1 MSSYNRRYA
10 ILQDK
15 NLKSSE
21 VESVKSVTTPPTV
34 SGVNQ
39 STKTDMYGE
48 GSLEPSAKIDSSS
61 GGDISITASGTV
73 EPTYTE
79 DTNNQSAYVYKSGV
93 SPRKTS
99 GSGFIQTDGASN
111 RSKFTYKRSV
121 EAGSDNGYQ
130 LRTTPNYFN
139 KVPFT
144 LEYDQYFTS
153 SGRSQCYTRPSLL
166 SLKNGNLLS
175 VYLDSDC
182 PPWMWT
188 FRSNM
193 LDNTLRSNVGNVVY
207 SDVTNNVVT
216 FVLGQTDRTQLEV
229 GRFFSVDS
237 STPGVSRPTY
247 YEIVDV
253 DLSLNQFT
261 VNPKGNGP
269 VDPTG
274 GVDLSGEIFIVN
286 TFRNRPSDT
295 PDGNIKVRLSLN
307 EDRFWSTPNSSY
319 PVQVG
324 ENSSLDVD
332 AIALN
337 YSGCTGVSMVQFPD
351 TEEVLLIYCGY
362 RGRATNSIDN
372 SSFLCVDEIKSGMD
386 SYTDFAYNLSSGS
399 SVDRR
404 GYFQLNRYNGF
415 LAGDQKS
422 DVPGVDS
429 YRVPLSLSA
438 EVLPSGRVVA
448 VIAMADK
455 LYSLVSDDRGATFSA
470 TEIMSLQFGS
480 SIEFQQF
487 ANVDTCVTDSGR
499 MVLLLTANSIGDRGM
514 SSTKPD
520 GLADLSE
527 SVVSI
532 FVTDD
537 GASWSSEK
545 RLGGGDAQIRFSEAS
560 STTVDYPFG
569 YRTHIDESV
578 YCLSGSVCMTPE
590 GYVLVSVCSLN
601 IGGPGNPQGCH
612 VMQRTMSVD
621 EIAFGATGQQ
631 IAPSLPSLIYSY
643 GEPVQAAIS
652 RFGMAIPYVGTRRDN
667 TYEELES
674 IYDYLSVTYEA
685 IENVPVTFGS
695 TDRGYLGSTYFSGIR
710 DPGSEALPQ
719 KIFGGGPILM
729 QGPIDVATT
738 LHRGEVVTLACESW
752 ERTPADSPNSST
764 YINARLIQKDALTR
778 GVYLVK
784 SDGVQP
790 LNVRLPTEIRKF
802 EACYSAY
809 GSVVSSRF
817 GVPGTPQE
825 GQLEGQV
832 YFDTST
838 GLVQTYVDASSPH
851 VDIFQDWT
859 SVSFASTRYVT
870 FSITGIQPGSDAMR
884 FELTGVT
891 IHNNPTRY
899 RLKLTPYSAGAT
911 LADVYDSFP
920 VTLEPVDGGISVGV
934 KDNCQIFGSNC
945 YQVSLL
951 GAKNPVYWGW
961 DHDSTS
967 STYGSESIDED
978 NSTTYAR
985 KYELTASVS
994 EDVTYDFN
1002 NDLLSTQYYGMFG
1015 FPNANGEAL
1024 KTSGGLVYEEGK
1036 SGLSFVQ
1043 RSVVQIQYGGSRG
1056 QSSSNADASS
1066 MRCSVDV
1073 SLKDTTT
1080 IYPYLSMG
1088 LSISRDIGSVY
1099 FSLINPRWSGS
1110 STVYPMISNSE
1121 IQFSDEGDGTDE
1133 EERVPFYEIIWGLK
1147 PAGDENSDGF
1157 TPFLFARK
1165 WDRYAD
1171 PDMLNGFRGGDLQ
1184 ATVINPKNQ
1193 DRDGGSTNR
1202 EGIKFGIQD
1211 TSTATSNATKCSF
1224 MAVQMSRSFL
1234 IFEPCFAEK
1243 YENTVDVPLGTKS
1256 FIESLRIRNEPRF
1269 DFLRLYN
1276 GGQVSPMSPP
1286 SCRPSPQMI
1295 DNGIELSFRGRAT
1308 GQAAFSYEGKSSFP
1322 VLATLE
1328 SPVKDGWRSPTEE
1341 LVFSVNSENTSN
1353 SFNNSKLPTYQIELR
1368 SDVGINPEAVSL
1380 FGLNTS
1386 SVRVDFSNSATFG
1399 TYNTA
1404 SQPDL
1409 TMLFCS
1415 PGDPSSLL
1423 FNYYNQD
1430 SSALDVLNTPPT
1442 TPVPQPF
1449 QVISLSY
1456 APPTAPSTG
1465 DKYLIGSPPGTWA
1478 ASLENHIVEW
1488 MGSFWNSSAPSLG
1501 GLVTLQSNGSTL
1513 EYNGSDYVSVETPSE
1528 FNKYVVGSSPTGPW
1542 VGQSGKYAVW
1552 TFGGSSFSWIFSDPS
1567 RGDMVKNPAST
1578 SQWYLYVG
1586 SLSWLEL
1593 VQPNMFYKPVY
1604 LQSFAKYSLLNPDE
1618 EGAAGITWRI
1628 ETGSPN
1634 TVYFTGSR
1642 NDSPP
1647 FRPSQ
1652 YKSQSNE
1659 NFYLVVVDRRAT
1671 INDNGSTNVLTETKI
1686 AESADM
1692 EFTYYFKIVD
1702 NGSDYLTLDR
1712 SISSI
1717 FADTVSSA
1725 ISSSKITPGSMSIVS
1740 DRMASNTPDFYN
1752 MMGTGLGSGSNS
1764 RYKNIRITLCGGN
1777 HSDDYL
1783 KLGLM
1788 ISGQRI
1794 DLSNPDFE
1802 LGYSYNLEAGS
1813 SLFDSLSGRRKSRRN
1828 HKPRKSWDVSYAPRP
1843 SAPSEI
1849 TAGGS
1854 GTWVMNSYAQR
1865 GNVNDHVTNAAQNS
1879 ARSKVSWQELVE
1891 RVLSIG
1897 INGPV
1902 LALGFDGN
1910 NMQTVSGT
1918 QHNMTPNGG
1927 NIKPALSDPHGLCPV
1942 RLVGYDGAS
1951 NVAYMGSQAIANSQY
1966 GPGSDSGLPSE
1977 VKNQTE
1983 CLPAAVMQIK
1993 GLKFSEEL

>member
-39 STKTDMYGE
+39 STKTEMYGE
-48 GSLEPSAKIDSSS
+48 GSLEPSVKIDSSS

-73 EPTYTE
+73 EATLSE
-79 DTNNQSAYVYKSGV
+79 DTSNQSAYVYKAGV

-111 RSKFTYKRSV
+111 RSKFTYKRDL
-121 EAGSDNGYQ
+121 EPGSDNGYQ
-130 LRTTPNYFN
+130 MRTTPNYFN
-139 KVPFT
+139 KVPFS
-144 LEYDQYFTS
+144 LEYDFYDAS
-153 SGRSQCYTRPSLL
+153 NSKSQCYTRPSLL

-175 VYLDSDC
+175 VYLDSYC

-188 FRSNM
+188 FKSSM
-193 LDNTLRSNVGNVVY
+193 LDNTLRATGSGGGTSWDVVY

-216 FVLGQTDRTQLEV
+216 FVLGQTNRIEIQV
-229 GRFFSVDS
+229 GRYFSADS
-237 STPGVSRPTY
+237 GTSRPTY

-261 VNPKGNGP
+261 VNPKGSGP
-269 VDPTG
+269 VDPAPGTTN
-274 GVDLSGEIFIVN
+274 SGIVFAIN

-295 PDGNIKVRLSLN
+295 PEGNIKVRLSLN
-307 EDRFWSTPNSSY
+307 EDRFWSTANASY

-332 AIALN
+332 ATGLN

-362 RGRATNSIDN
+362 RGRAINSIDN
-372 SSFLCVDEIKSGMD
+372 SSFLCVDELTSSMD
-386 SYTDFAYNLSSGS
+386 SYANFSSGLTTGS

-404 GYFQLNRYNGF
+404 SYFQLNKYDGF
-415 LAGDQKS
+415 LAGEQDS
-422 DVPGVDS
+422 DISGIDS
-429 YRVPLSLSA
+429 YRIPLSLSA
-438 EVLPSGRVVA
+438 EVLPSGRIVA
-448 VIAMADK
+448 VVAMADK
-455 LYSLVSDDRGATFSA
+455 LYSLTSDDRGVTFSA
-470 TEIMSLQFGS
+470 NEIMSLQFGS

-487 ANVDTCVTDSGR
+487 SNVDTCITDSGR
-499 MVLLLTANSIGDRGM
+499 LVLLLTANSIGNRGM
-514 SSTKPD
+514 SSTQPD

-537 GASWSSEK
+537 GVSWSSEK
-545 RLGGGDAQIRFSEAS
+545 RLGGGKNQIRFSEAS
-560 STTVDYPFG
+560 STTVNYPFG

-590 GYVLVSVCSLN
+590 GYVLVSVCTLN

-612 VMQRTMSVD
+612 VMQRTLSVD
-621 EIAFGATGQQ
+621 EIAFGSTGQE
-631 IAPSLPSLIYSY
+631 IAPSLSSLIYSY
-643 GEPVQAAIS
+643 GEPIQAAIS
-652 RFGMAIPYVGTRRDN
+652 RFGMALPYVGTRRDN
-667 TYEELES
+667 TYEDLES
-674 IYDYLSVTYEA
+674 MYDYLSVTYKA
-685 IENVPVTFGS
+685 IENVDPTFSS
-695 TDRGYLGSTYFSGIR
+695 TDRGYLGSAYFSGIR

-719 KIFGGGPILM
+719 KLYGGGPILM

-738 LHRGEVVTLACESW
+738 LHRGEVVTISCESW
-752 ERTPADSPNSST
+752 ERTPSDSPNSLT
-764 YINARLIQKDALTR
+764 YVNARLIQKAAMTR
-778 GVYLVK
+778 GVYLIK

-790 LNVRLPTEIRKF
+790 LNVRLPTELRRF
-802 EACYSAY
+802 EACYGAY
-809 GSVVSSRF
+809 GKTVTNRF
-817 GVPGTPQE
+817 GVPGSQQE
-825 GQLEGQV
+825 GQQDGQV
-832 YFDTST
+832 FFDTST
-838 GLVQTYVDASSPH
+838 GLQQNYVDASSGSH

-859 SVSFASTRYVT
+859 SISFSNTRYVT
-870 FSITGIQPGSDAMR
+870 FSITGITPGSEAMR
-884 FELTGVT
+884 FELTSIT
-891 IHNNPTRY
+891 TQNNPTRY
-899 RLKLTPYSAGAT
+899 RLNLTPYSPGAT
-911 LADVYDSFP
+911 LANVYDSFP
-920 VTLEPVDGGISVGV
+920 VTLEAVDGGISVGV

-945 YQVSLL
+945 FQVSLL
-951 GAKNPVYWGW
+951 GAKNPIYWGW
-961 DHDSTS
+961 DHESTS
-967 STYGSESIDED
+967 STYGSVSTDED
-978 NSTTYAR
+978 VSTTYAK
-985 KYELTASVS
+985 KYELTASS
-994 EDVTYDFN
+994 SQDVTYDFN
-1002 NDLLSTQYYGMFG
+1002 NDFLSTQHYGMFG

-1036 SGLSFVQ
+1036 SALSFVQ
-1043 RSVVQIQYGGSRG
+1043 RAVVQIQYGGSRG
-1056 QSSSNADASS
+1056 DSSSNADASS
-1066 MRCSVDV
+1066 MRCSVDI

-1080 IYPYLSMG
+1080 ILPYLSMG
-1088 LSISRDIGSVY
+1088 LSISRDGGNVY

-1121 IQFSDEGDGTDE
+1121 IQFSDDGDGSDE
-1133 EERVPFYEIIWGLK
+1133 DEKVPFYEIIWGLK
-1147 PAGDENSDGF
+1147 PLGDNNSDGF
-1157 TPFLFARK
+1157 TPFIFARQ

-1171 PDMLNGFRGGDLQ
+1171 PDMLNGFRGSVVQ
-1184 ATVINPKNQ
+1184 ATTIFPKNQ
-1193 DRDGGSTNR
+1193 DRDGGTSIK

-1211 TSTATSNATKCSF
+1211 TSTGTSNATKCSF
-1224 MAVQMSRSFL
+1224 LAVQMSRSFL
-1234 IFEPCFAEK
+1234 IFEPCFAED
-1243 YENTVDVPLGTKS
+1243 YVNQVDFPIGMSS
-1256 FIESLRIRNEPRF
+1256 FIETLRIKNEPQF

-1276 GGQVSPMSPP
+1276 GGQMSPMGPP

-1308 GQAAFSYEGKSSFP
+1308 GQTTFSYEGKSSFP
-1322 VLATLE
+1322 VLAALE
-1328 SPVKDGWRSPTEE
+1328 SPVKDGWRSPVEE
-1341 LVFSVNSENTSN
+1341 LIFSVTSENTSS
-1353 SFNNSKLPTYQIELR
+1353 SFNNSKLPTYQIELK

-1386 SVRVDFSNSATFG
+1386 SVRVDFSNSLTFG

-1430 SSALDVLNTPPT
+1430 SSALDVLNTPP
-1442 TPVPQPF
+1442 
-1449 QVISLSY
+1449 SG
-1456 APPTAPSTG
+1456 PSAL
-1465 DKYLIGSPPGTWA
+1465 D
-1478 ASLENHIVEW
+1478 
-1488 MGSFWNSSAPSLG
+1488 
-1501 GLVTLQSNGSTL
+1501 
-1513 EYNGSDYVSVETPSE
+1513 
-1528 FNKYVVGSSPTGPW
+1528 KYVVGTTPTGLW
-1542 VGQSGKYAVW
+1542 VGESGRYATW
-1552 TFGGSSFSWIFSDPS
+1552 TFSGGTFSWVFSNPS
-1567 RGDMVKNPAST
+1567 RGDIVKNPAST
-1578 SQWYLYVG
+1578 SQWHLYVG

-1604 LQSFAKYSLLNPDE
+1604 LQSFAKYSLLSPDE
-1618 EGAAGITWRI
+1618 DNTESVISLSSAPPASPSIGDRYLVSNPSGSWAGSLADNVVEWGGSIWNVTPPYLGGLIVLESSGATLEYNGSNYLNVNKPSWRI

-1671 INDNGSTNVLTETKI
+1671 LNDNGAINVLTETKI

-1692 EFTYYFKIVD
+1692 EFTYYFKILD

-1717 FADTVSSA
+1717 FADTLSSA
-1725 ISSSKITPGSMSIVS
+1725 VASSKITPGSMAIIS

-1777 HSDDYL
+1777 HSDNYL

-1843 SAPSEI
+1843 SALSEI
-1849 TAGGS
+1849 TSGGS

-1897 INGPV
+1897 LNGPV

-1942 RLVGYDGAS
+1942 RLVGYEGAS